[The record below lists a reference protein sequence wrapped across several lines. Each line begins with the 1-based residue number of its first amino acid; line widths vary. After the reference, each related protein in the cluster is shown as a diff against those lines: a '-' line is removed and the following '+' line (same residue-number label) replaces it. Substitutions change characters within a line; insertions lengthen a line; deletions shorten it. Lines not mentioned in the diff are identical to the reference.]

1 MSVGYRYQTFWP
13 RFWAGF
19 VDGLV
24 FLPMTL
30 PDIYLSSPAR
40 SSLVL
45 ILWALI
51 SYPAYWIYEV
61 TLHAYRG
68 QTVGK
73 RSQKVK
79 VMDLSELRIPS
90 WRQALLREIG
100 TVVPSTCGLV
110 YFIYLVL
117 AKKYTMAASLENYWP
132 LAALGFL
139 NVGWFVLEI
148 TTMLANQKRRA
159 LHDLIAGTVVI
170 RVE

>member
-1 MSVGYRYQTFWP
+1 
-13 RFWAGF
+13 
-19 VDGLV
+19 
-24 FLPMTL
+24 
-30 PDIYLSSPAR
+30 
-40 SSLVL
+40 
-45 ILWALI
+45 
-51 SYPAYWIYEV
+51 
-61 TLHAYRG
+61 
-68 QTVGK
+68 
-73 RSQKVK
+73 
-79 VMDLSELRIPS
+79 MDLSELRIPS